1 VKLCCH
7 SSAPCLNLKR
17 DLIRV
22 LHAHSSP
29 TIRGLKMELSLRICL
44 ITAALSIDRSG
55 AWVHVSTE
63 YPLAWLPRPKILQ
76 TRSAQLAIRSDN
88 CRVLPLPIQCKQK
101 RPRYPNIIQSQAISE
116 TTHDDYSSR
125 FGGLTPLYGGNAL
138 NIMKEMH
145 VCVIGV
151 GGVGSWAV
159 EALARSGV
167 GSITLIDMDEVCIS
181 NTNR

>member
-1 VKLCCH
+1 MQWK
-7 SSAPCLNLKR
+7 
-17 DLIRV
+17 
-22 LHAHSSP
+22 P
-29 TIRGLKMELSLRICL
+29 TRLR
-44 ITAALSIDRSG
+44 
-55 AWVHVSTE
+55 
-63 YPLAWLPRPKILQ
+63 K
-76 TRSAQLAIRSDN
+76 
-88 CRVLPLPIQCKQK
+88 
-101 RPRYPNIIQSQAISE
+101 PNILEFRAISE